1 MTTDPIHRH
10 SALPARTR
18 SRGQSNGKVLLDHAS
33 RLWQSRAGF
42 RVHGKSWLRPWAAY
56 CVSPITYRASGERI
70 ALFDGFSART
80 NECDLYTFANVF
92 ADYPLIELRR
102 ALGDVNLIVDLGA
115 NVGAFSFLVRTLA
128 SQARIVAVEPDKKN
142 VAFLRAQPFARTI
155 EIREAA
161 VGPFDGKAR
170 LIAGENSVTHH
181 VDLSGSAEGEV
192 VSLISLDSLCQE
204 PALVKMDIEGG
215 ELSILENGLPENI
228 RHLMLEWHYGGVPSD
243 LVAGNW
249 KHISTD
255 LHGATMWYWR
265 R

>member
-1 MTTDPIHRH
+1 MRVACGNH
-10 SALPARTR
+10 ALVFVSTEKAGCV
-18 SRGQSNGKVLLDHAS
+18 RGQRTVCRRSHIELLANES
-33 RLWQSRAGF
+33 RSSM
-42 RVHGKSWLRPWAAY
+42 V
-56 CVSPITYRASGERI
+56 
-70 ALFDGFSART
+70 SARGRT
-80 NECDLYTFANVF
+80 NATFTPSRMF
-92 ADYPLIELRR
+92 LPI
-102 ALGDVNLIVDLGA
+102 GDVNLIVDLGA